1 MGMDGLGIEPAAA
14 PGQGGAPLWNSLL
27 LPRRRRCRPRPAR
40 VTGVVSR
47 LETVAF
53 PVPDWKGTRP
63 SFQYSLHRL
72 DAAEELTHHAFL
84 DLGGIADGSTAFRE
98 AVAES
103 TPADRRRQIEQE
115 LLDTLDMVR
124 MWEVL
129 CGAVVSCSEN
139 KRPGLL
145 WPPISEAIEKSPRR
159 ILFHEGIE
167 QPTALAGKVE
177 QAGPHGK

>member
-1 MGMDGLGIEPAAA
+1 MNPLQRRVKEVPRSGTAFFSREGAAA
-14 PGQGGAPLWNSLL
+14 DLAPHG
-27 LPRRRRCRPRPAR
+27 LPAWF
-40 VTGVVSR
+40 
-47 LETVAF
+47 LDFETVAF

-115 LLDTLDMVR
+115 LLDTLDTLDTLDMVR

-145 WPPISEAIEKSPRR
+145 WPPISEAIEKSPHR
-159 ILFHEGIE
+159 ILFHEGLE

-177 QAGPHGK
+177 QAGPHGQ